1 MAGMFDQA
9 KALLRA
15 KKVQS
20 ELAKTEIEASGGEG
34 LVTVVFTADMK
45 LKLITIDPALLAP
58 DEKLTLERLLKDSI
72 TQALQQAQQIAAEKT
87 KTVMKE
93 LGVTIPGL

>member
-9 KALLRA
+9 KALLKA

-20 ELAKTEIEASGGEG
+20 ELAKTEIEANGGDG
-34 LVTVVFTADMK
+34 LVTVIFTADLK
-45 LKLITIDPALLAP
+45 LKSIVIDPSLLAP
-58 DEKLTLERLLKDSI
+58 DEKLTLERLLKESI

-87 KTVMKE
+87 KTVMQE
-93 LGVTIPGL
+93 LGVRIPGL